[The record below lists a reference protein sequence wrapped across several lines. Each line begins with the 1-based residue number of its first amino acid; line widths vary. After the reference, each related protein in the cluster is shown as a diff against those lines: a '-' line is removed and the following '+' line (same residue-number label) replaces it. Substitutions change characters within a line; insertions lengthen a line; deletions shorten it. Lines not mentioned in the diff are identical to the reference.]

1 MAEIIFQLDE
11 ELMTQSLQDDTYKQ
25 NYDYYTNTDNTDY
38 FNVYNGVDEMEMDQT
53 YDDYNSNYNYLSPI
67 PELSS
72 SVDSVDS
79 LIKLDRTIEP
89 VMIDG
94 VAGSNYQKWR
104 MLTT

>member
-11 ELMTQSLQDDTYKQ
+11 ELMSQSLDDTYKQ
-25 NYDYYTNTDNTDY
+25 SYDYFTNTDNTDY
-38 FNVYNGVDEMEMDQT
+38 FNVYNGVDEIEESYED
-53 YDDYNSNYNYLSPI
+53 YDSNYNYLSPI

-72 SVDSVDS
+72 SLDSVDS

-94 VAGSNYQKWR
+94 TGVAGSNYIKWR
-104 MLTT
+104 TLST